1 MNTGTTNTRG
11 VRAVIGAIAIAGMA
25 IGLTAAT
32 GCSSSSQPRSRQL
45 TIGDGRD
52 LSAELNRAVSLVN
65 EAQRLQRDGKNA
77 EAIAAYQRAVEAYR
91 DFPAAWN
98 NMGVL
103 MLREHRYLEAAECF
117 ATAMELAPQDP
128 RPAFN
133 LGLTWDRAGYPADAI
148 THYQT
153 ALQRD
158 GKFLPA
164 LRGAAKAAWTLRRYN
179 DASLD
184 VVRTALLLER
194 EPRWREWFELQNVRI
209 EAELN
214 QPALTNRTA
223 FSDR

>member
-1 MNTGTTNTRG
+1 MNTGTTNGR
-11 VRAVIGAIAIAGMA
+11 RARRVAGSLA
-25 IGLTAAT
+25 VVGLGLGLLVAT
-32 GCSSSSQPRSRQL
+32 GCSSQPRPRQVNLGDSRD
-45 TIGDGRD
+45 ISGD
-52 LSAELNRAVSLVN
+52 LNRAVGLVA
-65 EAQRLQRDGKNA
+65 EAQRLQRDDKNA
-77 EAIAAYQRAVEAYR
+77 QAIVAYQRAVEAYR

-103 MLREHRYLEAAECF
+103 MLREQRYLEAAECF
-117 ATAMELAPQDP
+117 ANAMELAPQDP

-133 LGLTWDRAGYPADAI
+133 LGLTWDRAGYPADAMS
-148 THYQT
+148 HYQT

-158 GKFLPA
+158 SKFLPA

-184 VVRTALLLER
+184 VVRTALMLER
-194 EPRWREWFELQNVRI
+194 EPRWREWLELQSVRI

-214 QPALTNRTA
+214 QPALTNRAA